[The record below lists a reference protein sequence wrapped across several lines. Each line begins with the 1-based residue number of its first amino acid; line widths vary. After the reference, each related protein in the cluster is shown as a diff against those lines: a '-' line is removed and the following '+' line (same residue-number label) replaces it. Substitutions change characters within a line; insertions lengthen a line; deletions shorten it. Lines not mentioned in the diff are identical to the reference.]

1 MLQFFSSNFLRFE
14 TLISNFLEKFLCNFF
29 IFKKLSACIFCFF
42 YLYTK
47 VFIFFVLLVCINFSR
62 ASLYNFCSILF
73 QNFVL
78 LYFCVLFFYKFFIYF
93 VPFSLDKVLPV
104 VVLFKI
110 VFDGIIYCWRFVL
123 GAARYHETTANLC
136 DAEKQTTHPTI
147 MQNGTKKWLSEIGD
161 RPYTAEFPGDRKL
174 ARPLAVTRTPCGEHD
189 RPKGFEIGDF
199 GN

>member
-1 MLQFFSSNFLRFE
+1 MQ
-14 TLISNFLEKFLCNFF
+14 
-29 IFKKLSACIFCFF
+29 
-42 YLYTK
+42 
-47 VFIFFVLLVCINFSR
+47 VCII
-62 ASLYNFCSILF
+62 FCSILF

-78 LYFCVLFFYKFFIYF
+78 LYFCVLFFYNFFIYF

-174 ARPLAVTRTPCGEHD
+174 AGPLAATRTPCGEHD
-189 RPKGFEIGDF
+189 RPRDLRLEILEIKASIALYDLNGGGVKSEIADK
-199 GN
+199 NR